1 MLSEESVD
9 LLIQEGQL
17 EIIQVVI
24 SKASELGCAGDQET
38 KSLACPL

>member
-1 MLSEESVD
+1 MFLEEMAD

-24 SKASELGCAGDQET
+24 LKALELGCAGNWEM